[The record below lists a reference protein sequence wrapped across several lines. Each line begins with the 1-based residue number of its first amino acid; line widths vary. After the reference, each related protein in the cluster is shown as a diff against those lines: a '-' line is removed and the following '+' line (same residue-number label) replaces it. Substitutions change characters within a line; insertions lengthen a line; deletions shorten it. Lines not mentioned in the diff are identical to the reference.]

1 MEVLTSKARRRLA
14 LKTSAMAVLGAGI
27 FGGLPVVAALAAPV
41 DVVYN
46 CGPAGAKSSHWFNM
60 ELRTPAS
67 AITPNATVTV
77 TWDIKP
83 PTGTPSHSPAATA
96 SAQITPTSTIVAVG
110 TVSPSGSPMPSAPI
124 TASGAAPQ
132 YTTISPGATMPAVA
146 MTMVIKPTATGT
158 IGLKGGNFE
167 LQVNGDTWYECEPG
181 ASGGPSAQFVVTTG
195 GTGTPTGTPT
205 TTGTGTPTPTPTT
218 STPRPTKTTT
228 EIVTVTPSSKQSTR
242 KSQTPKAGA
251 DTGLGGTMGPDG
263 RTFILAGTALI
274 GAAAVGGLLM
284 RRRNATR
291 G

>member
-1 MEVLTSKARRRLA
+1 MLTSKARRRLA

-46 CGPAGAKSSHWFNM
+46 CGPATAKSPYWFNM

-67 AITPNATVTV
+67 AVTPNATVTV
-77 TWDIKP
+77 TWDVKP

-96 SAQITPTSTIVAVG
+96 SEQITPTSTIVARG
-110 TVSPSGSPMPSAPI
+110 TVSPSGSPMPSTSI
-124 TASGAAPQ
+124 TASGAATQ
-132 YTTISPGATMPAVA
+132 FTTISPGATMPAVA

-167 LQVNGDTWYECEPG
+167 LQVNGETWYECEPG
-181 ASGGPSAQFVVTTG
+181 ASGGPSAHFVVTTG
-195 GTGTPTGTPT
+195 STGTPTGTGTPT
-205 TTGTGTPTPTPTT
+205 NTGTGTPTPTPTT

-228 EIVTVTPSSKQSTR
+228 EIVTVTPSSERSTK
-242 KSQTPKAGA
+242 KSQTPKSGA
-251 DTGLGGTMGPDG
+251 DTGAGGMMGPDG

-274 GAAAVGGLLM
+274 GAAALGGLLM